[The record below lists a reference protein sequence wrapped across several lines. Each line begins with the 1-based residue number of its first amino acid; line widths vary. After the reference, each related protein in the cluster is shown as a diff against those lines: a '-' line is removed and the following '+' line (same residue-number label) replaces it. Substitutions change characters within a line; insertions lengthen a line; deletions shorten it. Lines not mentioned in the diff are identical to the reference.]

1 MTEYAGVTPI
11 SAAKL
16 EANRRNATRSSGP
29 KSSEG
34 KKRSRLNAL
43 KHGIL
48 TSELLILEGPNA
60 EDARAFNELLAA
72 LRQDFAPEGALE
84 DLLVEKIA
92 VCFWRQRRVLKC
104 EAGLAIHDLA
114 LAFRQNRGY
123 TGNPTD
129 PILGLLNEKENY
141 FSGHMTI
148 PLSENLDRLLRYE
161 TSVQKQLAHTINQL
175 ERLQRSRK
183 GESVHAPVTLQV
195 STDH

>member
-123 TGNPTD
+123 AGNP
-129 PILGLLNEKENY
+129 N
-141 FSGHMTI
+141 
-148 PLSENLDRLLRYE
+148 
-161 TSVQKQLAHTINQL
+161 
-175 ERLQRSRK
+175 RSDTR
-183 GESVHAPVTLQV
+183 VT
-195 STDH
+195 